1 MFTCL
6 LSSLEI
12 INFSIIQF
20 FSLYIITCLVIRIV
34 FEVLVYVGAF
44 VSWLVQIID
53 FVRFFS
59 ARECEYSY
67 FKCDGGYKCLYYG
80 FLCNDV
86 IDCLDG
92 TDENRDTCK
101 SELV

>member
-1 MFTCL
+1 MQRKKKCMIEKF
-6 LSSLEI
+6 I
-12 INFSIIQF
+12 ISK
-20 FSLYIITCLVIRIV
+20 LDRRHVK
-34 FEVLVYVGAF
+34 
-44 VSWLVQIID
+44 
-53 FVRFFS
+53 
-59 ARECEYSY
+59 YSY

-101 SELV
+101 SELVSNIFPII